1 MQAKKTLGE
10 NAAIEIGT
18 DFAFDEASNG
28 RSLLARV
35 GEECLEALSDDFV
48 KKRLLRLVALVVG
61 QVDPVRDRVGVQ
73 SKCRRIASVGGGSCK
88 QPLFPSRCGLSEA
101 GVHSGGGS
109 RAGRGGISF
118 AITASLPPA
127 RSGAALWFATAR
139 SLVESRPPH
148 ACGEIW
154 VACFAIRLAT
164 FDTPGINPTEQLEG
178 RSLSCRVID
187 V

>member
-1 MQAKKTLGE
+1 VQAKKTLGE
-10 NAAIEIGT
+10 DAAIEIGT

-61 QVDPVRDRVGVQ
+61 QVDPVRDRVGVEI
-73 SKCRRIASVGGGSCK
+73 KCRRIASVGGGACK
-88 QPLFPSRCGLSEA
+88 QPPFPSRCGLSEA
-101 GVHSGGGS
+101 GGHSGGES

-118 AITASLPPA
+118 AITASLPQA
-127 RSGAALWFATAR
+127 RSGAALLFATAR

-154 VACFAIRLAT
+154 VACLAIRLAA
-164 FDTPGINPTEQLEG
+164 FDTPGIIPNAQLEG